1 MPYVEKSIFIQG
13 DPDEVYSLA
22 KDMEKFPDFMPDVQS
37 VTVTRREGSM
47 TLTDWVT
54 EIDGTEILWTE
65 EDRFDDERRRIQ
77 YRLLEGDLDKFEGEW
92 RFDPADGGTRVVLTV
107 DFDFGIPELV
117 NLIGEILTLKVGENS
132 EMMLSSMKARVEGKA
147 GAP

>member
-1 MPYVEKSIFIQG
+1 LPYVEKSIIIQG
-13 DPDEVYSLA
+13 DPDEVYLLA

-37 VTVTRREGSM
+37 VTVTRREDSM

-65 EDRFDDERRRIQ
+65 EDRFDDVRRRIQ

-92 RFDPADGGTRVVLTV
+92 RFDPVDEGTRVVLTV

-117 NLIGEILTLKVGENS
+117 NLIGDILTLKVGENS
-132 EMMLSSMKARVEGKA
+132 EMMLKSMKDRVEGKA
-147 GAP
+147 GTP

>member
-1 MPYVEKSIFIQG
+1 MPYVEKSIIIQG
-13 DPDEVYSLA
+13 DPDEVYLLA

-37 VTVTRREGSM
+37 VTVTRREDSM

-65 EDRFDDERRRIQ
+65 EDRFDDVRRRIQ

-92 RFDPADGGTRVVLTV
+92 RFDPVDEGTRVVLTV

-117 NLIGEILTLKVGENS
+117 NLIGDILTLKVGENS
-132 EMMLSSMKARVEGKA
+132 EMMLKSMKDRVEGKA

>member
-1 MPYVEKSIFIQG
+1 LPYVEKSIIIQG
-13 DPDEVYSLA
+13 DPDEVYLLA

-37 VTVTRREGSM
+37 VTVTRREDSM

-65 EDRFDDERRRIQ
+65 EDRFDDVRRRIQ

-92 RFDPADGGTRVVLTV
+92 RFDPVDEGTRVVLTV

-117 NLIGEILTLKVGENS
+117 NLIGDILTLKVGENS
-132 EMMLSSMKARVEGKA
+132 EMMLKSMKDRVEGKA

>member
-1 MPYVEKSIFIQG
+1 MPYVEKSIIIHG
-13 DPDEVYSLA
+13 APDEVYALA
-22 KDMEKFPDFMPDVQS
+22 KDMEGFPNFMPDVQS

-54 EIDGTEILWTE
+54 EIDGTEIIWTE
-65 EDRFDDERRRIQ
+65 EDRFDDAARRIQ

-92 RFDPADGGTRVVLTV
+92 RFDPVEGGTKVVLTV

-117 NLIGEILTLKVGENS
+117 NLIGDILTLKVGENS
-132 EMMLSSMKARVEGKA
+132 EMMLKSMKARVEGTA
-147 GAP
+147 DPS

>member
-1 MPYVEKSIFIQG
+1 
-13 DPDEVYSLA
+13 
-22 KDMEKFPDFMPDVQS
+22 
-37 VTVTRREGSM
+37 M

-65 EDRFDDERRRIQ
+65 EDRFDDVRRRIQ

-92 RFDPADGGTRVVLTV
+92 RFDPVDEGTRVVLTV

-117 NLIGEILTLKVGENS
+117 NLIGDILTLKVGENS
-132 EMMLSSMKARVEGKA
+132 EMMLKSMKDRVEGKA

>member
-1 MPYVEKSIFIQG
+1 MPYVEKSIIIQG
-13 DPDEVYSLA
+13 DPDEVYLLA

-37 VTVTRREGSM
+37 VTVTRREDSM

-65 EDRFDDERRRIQ
+65 EDLFDDVRRRIQ

-92 RFDPADGGTRVVLTV
+92 RFDPVDEGTRVVLTV

-117 NLIGEILTLKVGENS
+117 NLIGDILTLKVGENS
-132 EMMLSSMKARVEGKA
+132 EMMLKSMKDRVEGKA